1 MRAINLLP
9 PDALKKAKARRLTQ
23 LWIAL
28 GVVYLGLLV
37 AATFWWQGQ
46 VDDKKKD
53 LDAEQAIVAQLQA
66 EVDELSEF
74 AVLKAEFDNNVL
86 ILATALDN
94 DVVWGRLLNDLG
106 RLIPDRVWIDSFS
119 GTVNPET
126 GLVGEIQVSGT
137 AFDYPDVAAW
147 LRSLDSASFP
157 SVDNTWVTNIS
168 QATIGEVPVVRFSSS
183 PFITGGALSDRLALR
198 IPEIS

>member
-1 MRAINLLP
+1 M
-9 PDALKKAKARRLTQ
+9 
-23 LWIAL
+23 
-28 GVVYLGLLV
+28 
-37 AATFWWQGQ
+37 
-46 VDDKKKD
+46 
-53 LDAEQAIVAQLQA
+53 AQLQA
-66 EVDELSEF
+66 EVDELAEF

-119 GTVNPET
+119 GIVNPET
-126 GLVGEIQVSGT
+126 GAVGEIQVSGT

-147 LRSLDSASFP
+147 LRSLDSTSFP

-168 QATIGEVPVVRFSSS
+168 QATIGEIPVVRFSSS
-183 PFITGGALSDRLALR
+183 TFITEGALSDRLALR